1 MADSDGRGDRHV
13 LVTGASSGIGEA
25 CARRL
30 DRMGFHVFAGVR
42 READGEALR
51 ARCSDR
57 LVPVLLDV
65 TGEASIAAAA
75 ARVAAIVA
83 DDGLAGL
90 VNNAGISIASPLE
103 FVPIADL
110 RRQLEVNVTGQI
122 AVTQACLPLLR
133 RARGRIVNIGS
144 IRGKLATPLVGAYAV
159 SKFAMEA
166 LNDALR
172 IELQPWGIEV
182 VLVEP
187 GSVAT
192 PIWDKGLAQADELE
206 RSLLPEARQLYAGAI
221 AAVRKTAR
229 ETAARGIPPD
239 AVAKVVARALVTGR
253 PKTRYVVGRDAKVQ
267 ALLAMLVPDRLR
279 DRLLTRFL
287 GLPGRG

>member
-1 MADSDGRGDRHV
+1 MVDSVGRGDRHV